1 MSYFTW
7 RDLPPEQRPQIPA
20 DEELEARRK
29 AKLGA
34 AATEAARPIMAQS
47 DYAALEGLMTTVKQ
61 LGISELTIRRNDVAV
76 TLKDSAANAV
86 AAAPLPTTSAAAP
99 VAPVDEVA
107 AAASPATISE
117 DKPTSNAT
125 NHPTIEA
132 PLTGTFYRSS
142 GVNKPALV
150 EEGGTVKAGEAF
162 CIIEAMK
169 LFNQIKAEKPCK
181 IIKFIAQHGKVVQ
194 KGTPIAIV
202 EYL

>member
-1 MSYFTW
+1 
-7 RDLPPEQRPQIPA
+7 
-20 DEELEARRK
+20 
-29 AKLGA
+29 
-34 AATEAARPIMAQS
+34 MAQS
-47 DYAALEGLMTTVKQ
+47 DYAALEGLMSTVKQ

-76 TLKDSAANAV
+76 TLKDSAAHA
-86 AAAPLPTTSAAAP
+86 TP
-99 VAPVDEVA
+99 VAPLAATPVAPTPKMDDA
-107 AAASPATISE
+107 AAVASPATISE

-194 KGTPIAIV
+194 KGAPIAIV